1 MCYFTTVPASTPL
14 PTSFP
19 HSPSEHLLHEMTM
32 EHETQTDKP
41 PQCKDAQ
48 PSPPPVRRSRRLA
61 AKPLKT
67 ANAPGTMGEPRR
79 NPKRKASEATNEANH
94 AISKESG
101 QLLLNEALAP
111 LSQEDIQEW
120 EGWIALESEPAFFNI
135 ILRDLGVK
143 DVKAQE
149 IFTIDQD
156 SLALLPQ
163 PVYGLIFLFQYVPGY
178 DQVNEEEDISDVW
191 FANQTTDNACAT
203 VAMLNIVMNADGL
216 DLGDKLQDF
225 KESTRHLNTA
235 LRGRQLS
242 KNTFIRTI
250 HNSFTRRM
258 DHLNADLCLE
268 NEISEAKTTKTR
280 KRAAP
285 RKGKRAPTRK
295 KKVKSDY
302 GFHFIAYVPAGG
314 YVWELDGLQS
324 KPNRLDPV
332 PEGGDWT
339 TVARPQIEGRML
351 QYEENQLSFNLLALC
366 RSPLSAHTQTIARA
380 AASLHHL
387 HTQIQPDSTF
397 SELTSAES
405 NPLDIRDESRL
416 AEFNLK
422 PKDITSLDISEDL
435 RAKIKQPDFDTSAA
449 YELHQELV
457 IEVKAAMGEYRAELM
472 SKADDEQRVKGRK
485 KDFGPAL
492 HKWMTKLA
500 EKGVLEDVIKAS

>member
-1 MCYFTTVPASTPL
+1 
-14 PTSFP
+14 
-19 HSPSEHLLHEMTM
+19 
-32 EHETQTDKP
+32 
-41 PQCKDAQ
+41 
-48 PSPPPVRRSRRLA
+48 
-61 AKPLKT
+61 
-67 ANAPGTMGEPRR
+67 MGEPRR
-79 NPKRKASEATNEANH
+79 NPKRKASEAANEANH
-94 AISKESG
+94 SISKATG

-111 LSQEDIQEW
+111 LSQEDIREW
-120 EGWIALESEPAFFNI
+120 EGWIALESEPAFFNT
-135 ILRDLGVK
+135 ILRDLGIQ

-163 PVYGLIFLFQYVPGY
+163 PVYGLIFLFQYIPGC
-178 DQVNEEEDISDVW
+178 DEVNEDQDTSGVW
-191 FANQTTDNACAT
+191 FANQTIDNACAT

-216 DLGDKLQDF
+216 DLGDRLREF
-225 KESTRHLNTA
+225 KESTMDLNTA

-268 NEISEAKTTKTR
+268 NEVSDAKTTKPR

-285 RKGKRAPTRK
+285 CKGKKPLRK

-324 KPNRLDPV
+324 KPHRLAPLPD
-332 PEGGDWT
+332 EGDWT
-339 TVARPQIEGRML
+339 TVARPQIECRML
-351 QYEENQLSFNLLALC
+351 QYEESQLSFNLLALC
-366 RSPLSAHTQTIARA
+366 RNPLSAHAQAIARA
-380 AASLHHL
+380 VASLHHL
-387 HTQIQPDSTF
+387 HTHMQSCPTF
-397 SELTSAES
+397 SELTSADPK
-405 NPLDIRDESRL
+405 PLDIRDESSL
-416 AEFNLK
+416 TEFKLK
-422 PKDITSLDISEDL
+422 PSDITNLDVPEALQAQIE
-435 RAKIKQPDFDTSAA
+435 QPGFDTGAA

-457 IEVKAAMGEYRAELM
+457 VEVKAAMGEYRAELM